1 MNVFYQRDNSLL
13 RIGDESIGG
22 DFYREF
28 GRGFQVQTDLFTGK
42 DFAIDFG
49 VVKNL
54 FLNKY
59 SYSSK
64 GEINYKNIRIQPA
77 IIYSNDRTNLV
88 DKLDASISMATNIHN
103 HNLSFGL

>member
-59 SYSSK
+59 SFQCAL
-64 GEINYKNIRIQPA
+64 R
-77 IIYSNDRTNLV
+77 L
-88 DKLDASISMATNIHN
+88 
-103 HNLSFGL
+103 